1 MCLNRPDSDQNRR
14 MESSK
19 VVESRFSDGSAVS
32 AAERFNA
39 LADPARIEILTRL
52 RRTPQ
57 CVCDLGV
64 ELGMASNLLS
74 YHLRILREASMVSS
88 TRRGR
93 RVEYRIE
100 PLGLELLSRDLARLL
115 LGESPR

>member
-1 MCLNRPDSDQNRR
+1 
-14 MESSK
+14 
-19 VVESRFSDGSAVS
+19 
-32 AAERFNA
+32 
-39 LADPARIEILTRL
+39 
-52 RRTPQ
+52 
-57 CVCDLGV
+57 
-64 ELGMASNLLS
+64 
-74 YHLRILREASMVSS
+74 MVSS